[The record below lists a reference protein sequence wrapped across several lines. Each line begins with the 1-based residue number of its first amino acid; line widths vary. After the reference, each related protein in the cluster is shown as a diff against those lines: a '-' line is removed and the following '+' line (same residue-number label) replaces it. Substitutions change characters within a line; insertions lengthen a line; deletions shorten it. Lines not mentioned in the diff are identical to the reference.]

1 VNFDL
6 QPHLVGELLELRPLR
21 PDDWPALFQAASDP
35 LIWEVH
41 PQRDRYQAE
50 VFREFFDGALAC
62 GGAFAVLDR
71 ATGKVIGSTR
81 YHSLDPE
88 RSEVEIGFTF
98 LARRYWGGV
107 YNGEMKRL
115 LLDHA
120 FRFLENVVF
129 SAGVENFRSQRA
141 LEKIG
146 AQRVGGVTKMLR
158 GQPIEHVLFRIQRS
172 DWQAAAAANQAARN

>member
-1 VNFDL
+1 MQFDR
-6 QPHLVGELLELRPLR
+6 QPQLTGELVELRPLHA
-21 PDDWPALFQAASDP
+21 DDWPELFQAASDP

-41 PQRDRYQAE
+41 PQRDRYKAE

-71 ATGKVIGSTR
+71 TTGKVIGSTR

-88 RSEVEIGFTF
+88 QSEVEIGFTF
-98 LARRYWGGV
+98 LARPYWGGV

-120 FRFLENVVF
+120 FRFVDNVVF
-129 SAGVENFRSQRA
+129 SAGMEN
-141 LEKIG
+141 
-146 AQRVGGVTKMLR
+146 
-158 GQPIEHVLFRIQRS
+158 
-172 DWQAAAAANQAARN
+172 